1 MASLTSD
8 ERATALRQRVGPGL
22 IEWAT
27 RPGVSSRN
35 EADIRSAMMAMKIF
49 ATALLEGVPDTEFFE
64 ALGRGGAR
72 FDDAVKDPAFEPS
85 SFEWDFS

>member
-8 ERATALRQRVGPGL
+8 ERATALRQRVCPGL

-27 RPGVSSRN
+27 RQGISSRT
-35 EADIRSAMMAMKIF
+35 EAEISDVINVFRTF
-49 ATALLEGVPDTEFFE
+49 ATALLDVVPDTEFFE

-72 FDDAVKDPAFEPS
+72 FDKAVKDPSFEPS
-85 SFEWDFS
+85 TFMWDFS

>member
-27 RPGVSSRN
+27 RPGISSRS
-35 EADIRSAMMAMKIF
+35 EAVNMSAMMALKMF
-49 ATALLEGVPDTEFFE
+49 ATAMLDSVPDTEFFE

-85 SFEWDFS
+85 SFEWNFS